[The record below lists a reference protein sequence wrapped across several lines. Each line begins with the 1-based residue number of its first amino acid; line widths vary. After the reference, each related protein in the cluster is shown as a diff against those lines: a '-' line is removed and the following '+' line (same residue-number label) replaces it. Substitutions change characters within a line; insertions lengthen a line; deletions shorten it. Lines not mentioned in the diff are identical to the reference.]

1 MDIFSTDSLLDLT
14 EDKTDVK
21 NPQQEKEQ
29 EKPVV
34 DEQDVNPEPESE
46 QPPQAT
52 TSEENNNKE
61 EEKSAPS
68 NEKPKVITDLSKLTE
83 EVKITEKEPKEEQA
97 SKRKLSRKEK
107 KRLKAEQDRKAAQAA
122 RKAKEEKKEEKKA
135 PQAKQEEKAPE
146 AKEQQVQAKKEEK
159 NKVQEKTSKTDTPVR
174 QMSNLDVIKKIVKTQ
189 PGKVQTGMV
198 TQAYMR
204 KNRKND
210 GHHPEKWKVVVND
223 GSRNFF
229 VWMRPSALSGDL
241 YPIEGSVVSFKISH
255 DYSACNVEG
264 VSMKNAATELID
276 FLENIEGTHTLRI
289 VHTEEILRIATNFTT
304 EIGNNVSTEDL
315 GELIADDLGVLVGST
330 RDGRFV
336 VVDES
341 DNGTDDDSTDDE
353 DDNA

>member
-68 NEKPKVITDLSKLTE
+68 NEKPKQKVITDLSKLTE

-146 AKEQQVQAKKEEK
+146 AKEQQVQAKKE
-159 NKVQEKTSKTDTPVR
+159 EKTSKTDTPVR

>member
-146 AKEQQVQAKKEEK
+146 AKEQQVQAKKE
-159 NKVQEKTSKTDTPVR
+159 EKTSKTDTPVR

-336 VVDES
+336 VVDEN